1 MFPPV
6 YFLNFLRGMETVS
19 WVRAETVEG
28 NFLNFLRGMETD
40 RVAEGK
46 PVKVRFL
53 NFLRG
58 METKPALLTHLFH
71 SPLPKLP

>member
-1 MFPPV
+1 
-6 YFLNFLRGMETVS
+6 METVS

-58 METKPALLTHLFH
+58 METRRNSARLRSGRK
-71 SPLPKLP
+71 LPKLHLEGWKPE